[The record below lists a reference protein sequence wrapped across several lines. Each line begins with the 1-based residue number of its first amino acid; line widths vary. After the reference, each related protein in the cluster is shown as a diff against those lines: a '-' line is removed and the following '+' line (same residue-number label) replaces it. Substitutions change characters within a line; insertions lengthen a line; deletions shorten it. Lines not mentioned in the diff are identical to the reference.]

1 MVWFLYDECLRHER
15 VNIDIFSS
23 IDITCNDD
31 NESTK
36 YFSMLHKMY
45 LWKNFELITPSF

>member
-1 MVWFLYDECLRHER
+1 MK

-23 IDITCNDD
+23 IHIICNDD

-36 YFSMLHKMY
+36 YFSMFHKMY
-45 LWKNFELITPSF
+45 LWKNFELITSSF